1 MAGSSAMPPA
11 LPSPLELSE
20 KTEPQ
25 TGNGREAGKG
35 RACLLPPGPE
45 FIHGLPLS

>member
-1 MAGSSAMPPA
+1 MPPA
-11 LPSPLELSE
+11 LPSPLEPSE

-25 TGNGREAGKG
+25 TSNGREAGKG
-35 RACLLPPGPE
+35 RASLLPPGPE